1 MLPSVT
7 FKKLFPTDQ
16 VIQVVR
22 EYNRELER
30 RCGQFENCNVVV
42 EKPKRKPKKQS
53 FQVRVFLEMTGKKN
67 SRSTLVGN
75 AESRELLPT
84 IQKAFKA
91 VERQL
96 GCPTC

>member
-16 VIQVVR
+16 VIQLVR
-22 EYNRELER
+22 ERNRQLEQR
-30 RCGQFENCNVVV
+30 FGQFENCNVVV

-53 FQVRVFLEMTGKKN
+53 FQVRVFLRTPGKKSSGN
-67 SRSTLVGN
+67 TLVGN

-84 IQKAFKA
+84 IQKAFES

-96 GCPTC
+96 CCPM